1 MVLVLKMAM
10 FPTFFF
16 RQIRP
21 GKCVLRY
28 FRTKNGFLGN
38 KNKKFKQSKNWCFLR
53 GLTDRFWTI
62 MAFVATSF
70 FLSKI
75 GQENVFYDILKR
87 KNPFLGYQK
96 RRSKSRKIGIIRKRL
111 THGFGPKMAIFPTSF
126 F

>member
-1 MVLVLKMAM
+1 
-10 FPTFFF
+10 
-16 RQIRP
+16 
-21 GKCVLRY
+21 
-28 FRTKNGFLGN
+28 
-38 KNKKFKQSKNWCFLR
+38 
-53 GLTDRFWTI
+53 

-70 FLSKI
+70 FSFKI

-87 KNPFLGYQK
+87 KNPFLGYKK

>member
-1 MVLVLKMAM
+1 MVLVLKMAI

-21 GKCVLRY
+21 GKCDLRY

-38 KNKKFKQSKNWCFLR
+38 KNKKFKKSKNWCFSKGVNRLSLDNN
-53 GLTDRFWTI
+53 GLCCNF
-62 MAFVATSF
+62 F

-75 GQENVFYDILKR
+75 GQENVFYDILER